1 MKTLATL
8 FFILCVSL
16 SVQAQKADRQP
27 QKKVI
32 AVAVTKIVKSSTIL
46 EKTVNNSVVR
56 LYLIKNAK
64 ITKELSFIT
73 KGNKAKL
80 V

>member
-27 QKKVI
+27 QEKVMI
-32 AVAVTKIVKSSTIL
+32 VTITKIVKGSTTL
-46 EKTVNNSVVR
+46 ENTVENSVF
-56 LYLIKNAK
+56 N
-64 ITKELSFIT
+64 
-73 KGNKAKL
+73 
-80 V
+80 

>member
-27 QKKVI
+27 QEKVMI
-32 AVAVTKIVKSSTIL
+32 VTITKIVKGSTTL
-46 EKTVNNSVVR
+46 EKTVENSVAR